1 MNGEIG
7 GIGEIGKIG
16 KVLVCNRGEI
26 AVRVVRACR
35 ELGIPSAVA
44 YSAADRDSRAVQLAD
59 EAVCVGPGPSPRSYL
74 NVPALVHAADK
85 VGADAVHPGY
95 GFLSEDAHFAQVCID
110 LGITF
115 IGPPPDVI
123 TAMGDKTNARRAM
136 AAAGLPLPA
145 GSENP
150 LTGPAEAAERAAEI
164 GYPVILKAAAGG
176 GGKGM
181 RVVHRPEDMTE
192 ALAEVQQTART
203 IFLDDRVYLESYIT
217 AARHVEVQV
226 LGDQHGNLVHLGE
239 RDCSIQRRQQKLVE
253 ESPSTVVS
261 DEMRERMCA
270 AAVAGA
276 RAAGYSSAGTV
287 EFLVDPAGDFYFM
300 EMNSR
305 IQVEHPVTEVRSGI
319 DLVAWMIRVA
329 AGERLSFAQ
338 EDIRLTGHAIECR
351 INSEDAAKG
360 WAGSFG
366 TLDRFVPPA
375 GPGVRVDTHGFAG
388 YKIPPY
394 YDSLL
399 AKVIVHADTRNEAMA
414 RMDRALSEF
423 DCAGVA
429 TTIGFHRDLM
439 AHPRFRDGTHR
450 LDFVDRFLT
459 ENGNLRTT
467 EG

>member
-1 MNGEIG
+1 MVE
-7 GIGEIGKIG
+7 KI
-16 KVLVCNRGEI
+16 LVCNRGEI
-26 AVRVVRACR
+26 AVRVIRACR
-35 ELGIPSAVA
+35 ELGIPSVIA
-44 YSAADRDSRAVQLAD
+44 YSAADRESRAVALAD

-74 NVPALVHAADK
+74 NVPALIHAAEK
-85 VGADAVHPGY
+85 TGADAVHPGY
-95 GFLSEDAHFAQVCID
+95 GFLSEDAQFAAVCAD

-136 AAAGLPLPA
+136 AAAGLPLPP
-145 GSENP
+145 GSEDP
-150 LTGPAEAAERAAEI
+150 LTGPTEALERAAAI

-181 RVVHRPEDMTE
+181 KVVHRPEDLPD
-192 ALAEVQQTART
+192 ALADVQQTART
-203 IFLDDRVYLESYIT
+203 IFLDDRVYLERFVT
-217 AARHVEVQV
+217 GARHVEVQI
-226 LGDQHGNLVHLGE
+226 LGDNYGNIVHLGE

-253 ESPSTVVS
+253 ESPSTVLTPELR
-261 DEMRERMCA
+261 DAICG

-276 RAAGYSSAGTV
+276 SAAGYRSAGTV
-287 EFLVDPAGDFYFM
+287 EFLVDPAGEFYFM

-329 AGERLSFAQ
+329 SGERLAFTQ
-338 EDIRLTGHAIECR
+338 DDISLSGHAIECR
-351 INSEDAAKG
+351 INSEDAARD

-366 TLDRFVPPA
+366 KLERFVPPA
-375 GPGVRVDTHGFAG
+375 GPGVRVDTHGFPG

-399 AKVIVHADTRNEAMA
+399 AKVIVHADSREEALA
-414 RMDRALSEF
+414 RMDRALAEF
-423 DCAGVA
+423 DCAGVS
-429 TTIGFHRDLM
+429 TTIPFHRELM
-439 AHPRFRDGTHR
+439 SHSTFREGTHR

-459 ENGNLRTT
+459 ESGTLR
-467 EG
+467 EAPVE

>member
-1 MNGEIG
+1 MDG
-7 GIGEIGKIG
+7 IG

-26 AVRVVRACR
+26 AVRVIRACR

-44 YSAADRDSRAVQLAD
+44 YSAADSDSRAVRLAD

-74 NVPALVHAADK
+74 NVPALVHAAGK

-95 GFLSEDAHFAQVCID
+95 GFLSEDAHFARVCGD

-115 IGPPPDVI
+115 IGPTPEVI

-136 AAAGLPLPA
+136 AAAGLPVPP
-145 GSENP
+145 GSEDP
-150 LTGPAEAAERAAEI
+150 LSGPAEAAERAAEI

-181 RVVHRPEDMTE
+181 RVVHRPEDLAD
-192 ALAEVQQTART
+192 ALADVAHTART
-203 IFLDDRVYLESYIT
+203 IFLDDRVYLESFIT
-217 AARHVEVQV
+217 AARHVEVQI
-226 LGDQHGNLVHLGE
+226 LGDQHGSIVHLGE

-253 ESPSTVVS
+253 ESPSTVLS
-261 DEMRERMCA
+261 AEMRERMCA

-276 RAAGYSSAGTV
+276 RAVGYSSAGTV
-287 EFLVDPAGDFYFM
+287 EFLVDPAAEFYFM

-305 IQVEHPVTEVRSGI
+305 IQVEHPVTEVRSGV

-329 AGERLSFAQ
+329 AGEPLAFGQA
-338 EDIRLTGHAIECR
+338 DIAMTGHAIECR
-351 INSEDAAKG
+351 INSEDAANG

-366 TLDRFVPPA
+366 TLERFVPPA
-375 GPGVRVDTHGFAG
+375 GPGVRVDTHGFPG
-388 YKIPPY
+388 YRIPPY

-399 AKVIVHADTRNEAMA
+399 AKVIVHADTRAEAMA
-414 RMDRALSEF
+414 RMDRALAEF

-429 TTIGFHRDLM
+429 TTIGFHRALM
-439 AHPRFRDGTHR
+439 AHPRFRAGTHR
-450 LDFVDRFLT
+450 LDFVENHLT
-459 ENGNLRTT
+459 ATGELSDT
-467 EG
+467 EL